1 MQHSKEGM
9 NETRMTETIRKILIS
24 ETEGPQTFAFC
35 FLLTTRFQLSN
46 IIEKNIHV
54 HFKKSPFGILTEAQI
69 KLVVFFPHMHPLDRS
84 LLFFSM

>member
-9 NETRMTETIRKILIS
+9 NETRMTETIQKILIS

-46 IIEKNIHV
+46 IEIQS
-54 HFKKSPFGILTEAQI
+54 FKDM
-69 KLVVFFPHMHPLDRS
+69 V
-84 LLFFSM
+84 